1 MAFSIGAISEVPFIM
16 GAAYLHRRIR
26 GAPLISAVLLVMAVR
41 LLMYT
46 WMPTPRAVLLLQI
59 SHGLT
64 FGVFIATAV
73 DYIHRIA
80 PPEHRGF
87 FQTLAPSV
95 FFGVGSI
102 VGGWLGGIL
111 MEATS
116 IEWLYRTAAL
126 LALIGAPIPLL
137 AGMHPEQTA
146 LSTDYST
153 NST

>member
-1 MAFSIGAISEVPFIM
+1 MF
-16 GAAYLHRRIR
+16 
-26 GAPLISAVLLVMAVR
+26 
-41 LLMYT
+41 T
-46 WMPTPRAVLLLQI
+46 WMTTPRAILILQI

-64 FGVFIATAV
+64 FGVFMATAV

-80 PPEHRGF
+80 PREHQGF

-116 IEWLYRTAAL
+116 IVWLYRAAAL

-137 AGMHPEQTA
+137 AQSPRS
-146 LSTDYST
+146 L
-153 NST
+153 N